1 MTLRGELGVSDHTH
15 WNSAAAERVL
25 AEASQLP
32 NVRARH
38 LRSADAYEAMA
49 AREERTA
56 ASKKA
61 READFDE
68 RAKAATAAKSAPP
81 EVPG

>member
-1 MTLRGELGVSDHTH
+1 
-15 WNSAAAERVL
+15 
-25 AEASQLP
+25 
-32 NVRARH
+32 
-38 LRSADAYEAMA
+38 MA

-68 RAKAATAAKSAPP
+68 RAKAATTAKSAPP
-81 EVPG
+81 EVTG